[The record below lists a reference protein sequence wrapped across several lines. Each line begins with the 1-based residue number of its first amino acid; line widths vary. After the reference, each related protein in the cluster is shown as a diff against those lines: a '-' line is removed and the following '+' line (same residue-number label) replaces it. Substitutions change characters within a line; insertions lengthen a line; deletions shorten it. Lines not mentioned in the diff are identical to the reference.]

1 MLLGVD
7 EIELGIDV
15 DEVSSLYK
23 ILLEKLFK

>member
-1 MLLGVD
+1 MFLGVD